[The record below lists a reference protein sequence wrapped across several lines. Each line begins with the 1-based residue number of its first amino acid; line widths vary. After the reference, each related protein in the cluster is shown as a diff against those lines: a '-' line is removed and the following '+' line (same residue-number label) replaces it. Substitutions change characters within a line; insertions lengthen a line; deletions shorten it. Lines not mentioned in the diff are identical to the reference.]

1 MARTQVKGR
10 APRRDY
16 RCATCGETLRS
27 WAAAERHRD
36 ATGHGRYELIEP
48 EEAR

>member
-16 RCATCGETLRS
+16 RCAGCGEILRS
-27 WAAAERHRD
+27 WAACERHRD
-36 ATGHGRYELIEP
+36 THGHRRFEMMSRDC
-48 EEAR
+48 A